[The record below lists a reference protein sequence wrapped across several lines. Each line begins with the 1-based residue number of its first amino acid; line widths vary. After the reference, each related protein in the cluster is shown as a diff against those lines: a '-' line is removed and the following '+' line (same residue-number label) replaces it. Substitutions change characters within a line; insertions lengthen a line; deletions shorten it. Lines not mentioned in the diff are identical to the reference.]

1 MEKHDLNKRSKDK
14 LDKYL
19 TKKKLSKG
27 LLIDFKENE
36 FSVRYF
42 TFDAKSRDSSKSIW
56 DKLQEL
62 QKVFEPES
70 TG

>member
-19 TKKKLSKG
+19 NKKKLSKG

-42 TFDAKSRDSSKSIW
+42 TFDAKSRDSSKSI
-56 DKLQEL
+56 
-62 QKVFEPES
+62 
-70 TG
+70 